1 MSVDKALLEDN
12 NYALDP
18 SGCTA
23 VATLITDDNHII
35 VANAGDSRAIISI
48 AGRAKPLSFDH
59 KPTNETEME
68 RIIKAG
74 GFVEFGRVNGNLALS
89 RAIGDF
95 EFKQSENLS
104 AEEQVVTCN
113 PDLIEHEITKDDE
126 FIVLACDGIWDCMT
140 NQEVV
145 DFVHKGI
152 KLGKRL
158 EEICED
164 MMDHCVADE
173 QTTNGLGYDNM
184 SVIIVGILNGKS
196 QQEWYNAIKKTST
209 VSVPN
214 SPCSSTPSSPKV
226 DRNND
231 LDKKEEGRKEEGR
244 KEEGRKEEGRKEEG
258 RKEEGKEKEKSS

>member
-1 MSVDKALLEDN
+1 MVIERKKKKKKKERERK
-12 NYALDP
+12 
-18 SGCTA
+18 GR
-23 VATLITDDNHII
+23 LIT
-35 VANAGDSRAIISI
+35 SAICI
-48 AGRAKPLSFDH
+48 
-59 KPTNETEME
+59 
-68 RIIKAG
+68 
-74 GFVEFGRVNGNLALS
+74 
-89 RAIGDF
+89 
-95 EFKQSENLS
+95 
-104 AEEQVVTCN
+104 
-113 PDLIEHEITKDDE
+113 
-126 FIVLACDGIWDCMT
+126 GIWDCMT

-231 LDKKEEGRKEEGR
+231 LDKKEEGRKEEG
-244 KEEGRKEEGRKEEG
+244 KG
-258 RKEEGKEKEKSS
+258 KEEGKEKEKSP

>member
-1 MSVDKALLEDN
+1 MVIERKKKRRRKKRRERKEGEKRQSN
-12 NYALDP
+12 N
-18 SGCTA
+18 
-23 VATLITDDNHII
+23 
-35 VANAGDSRAIISI
+35 
-48 AGRAKPLSFDH
+48 
-59 KPTNETEME
+59 
-68 RIIKAG
+68 
-74 GFVEFGRVNGNLALS
+74 
-89 RAIGDF
+89 IGY
-95 EFKQSENLS
+95 
-104 AEEQVVTCN
+104 
-113 PDLIEHEITKDDE
+113 IYIY
-126 FIVLACDGIWDCMT
+126 IGIWDCMT

-196 QQEWYNAIKKTST
+196 QQEWYNAIKKNST

-231 LDKKEEGRKEEGR
+231 LDKKEEERKEEEG
-244 KEEGRKEEGRKEEG
+244 KE
-258 RKEEGKEKEKSS
+258 EEGKEKERSS